1 MATLHQRITDF
12 NKPLLPQ
19 MVQLKY
25 ANMATSTFV
34 FFRGTCHLFYED
46 LVAAKPLPP
55 SPVTW
60 TCGDLHIENFGSYK
74 ADNRLVYFDM
84 NDFDEGILAPAAWEL
99 SRMITS
105 IFVAFDSLDIPE
117 ASAMNAVEHFLE
129 RYSFILTTG
138 KAFGIDPRTAK
149 GIVCTFLKAVEDRK
163 EKELLKQRTVH
174 KRKKLYIPD
183 EHKVQLTLDK
193 TLKKELMA
201 HANDWI
207 GTSKVADEEFEAIDA
222 IFRLAGT
229 GSVGVKR
236 YLFLMKGRNS
246 KKYLLLDMKQAR
258 PSSVKPYVEVKQ
270 PDWVNEA
277 ERVSHIQ
284 QRMQG
289 VLVSLSGTT
298 IFKGDAYT
306 MQEMQPMEDKINFEV
321 IKDRF
326 KDIDQVISDM
336 AMLTASAQL
345 RSGGRQ
351 GSAIID
357 ELIAFGNDSKWHQGI
372 IDYAWGYTK
381 VVKKDYAAFMKD
393 YKQGK
398 YEQRT

>member
-1 MATLHQRITDF
+1 MSNLFQRITAF
-12 NKPLLPQ
+12 NQPLLPQ

-25 ANMATSTFV
+25 AAMAGSAFV

-46 LVAAKPLPP
+46 LSRAKPLPE

-84 NDFDEGILAPAAWEL
+84 NDFDESLLAPAAWEIC
-99 SRMITS
+99 RMVTS
-105 IFVAFDSLDIPE
+105 IFVAFDSLDIP
-117 ASAMNAVEHFLE
+117 AKDALNAAKHFLD
-129 RYSFILTTG
+129 RYSMMLTIG
-138 KAFGIDPRTAK
+138 KAFVLDARSAK
-149 GIVCTFLKAVEDRK
+149 GIVCSFLKTVEERK
-163 EKELLKQRTVH
+163 EKTLLKQRTFH
-174 KRKKLYIPD
+174 KRRKLIVPE
-183 EHKVQLTLDK
+183 EHKALLTLDK
-193 TLKKELMA
+193 PLKKELMA
-201 HANDWI
+201 HVNQWVSN
-207 GTSKVADEEFEAIDA
+207 SKVADDEFEAVDA

-236 YLFLMKGRNS
+236 YLFLMKSRS
-246 KKYLLLDMKQAR
+246 TKDKYLLLDMKQAR
-258 PSSVKPYVEVKQ
+258 PSSVKPYVGIKQ
-270 PDWVNEA
+270 PDLGNEA
-277 ERVSHIQ
+277 ERVAAIQ

-289 VLVSLSGTT
+289 VLVSLKGTT
-298 IFKGDAYT
+298 VFKGDTYT
-306 MQEMQPMEDKINFEV
+306 LQEMQPMDDKIKFEV

-326 KDIDQVISDM
+326 KELDQVINDM

-357 ELIAFGNDSKWHQGI
+357 ELIAFGRDAQWQQAI
-372 IDYAWGYTK
+372 IDYAKGYLQ
-381 VVKKDYAAFMKD
+381 VVKKDYTAFLKD

-398 YEQRT
+398 YAK